1 MAKRNDEKWNRS
13 FKVAKLRSD
22 DRGTESIQRMQ
33 IGCGRGSC
41 AKPIESTGAYNF
53 IYTNLPTCKSDRCE
67 FCFTVFQDLDTKRVF
82 VNKRGECQW
91 THRKHPF
98 VDREFI
104 NNGKR
109 DLSTKNLDVAVKL
122 LEN

>member
-1 MAKRNDEKWNRS
+1 MEQG
-13 FKVAKLRSD
+13 FKVTKLQSD
-22 DRGTESIQRMQ
+22 KRGPNATQKRQNDCDRGRCT
-33 IGCGRGSC
+33 
-41 AKPIESTGAYNF
+41 KPTESTGAYTF
-53 IYTNLPTCKSDRCE
+53 IYTKLPTCKSDRCE

-98 VDREFI
+98 IDREFM
-104 NNGKR
+104 NNGKC